1 MLGIVVFVEIT
12 KDEWPLLFYFHNEAI
27 WAVQSLL
34 INKKEPH
41 LNLKAPFFSLFQLTC
56 IQEIGECDADQ

>member
-1 MLGIVVFVEIT
+1 MTIII
-12 KDEWPLLFYFHNEAI
+12 YFHSEAI
-27 WAVQSLL
+27 WAVQRLL

-41 LNLKAPFFSLFQLTC
+41 LNFKALFFSLFQLTC